1 MAVLQRG
8 EVRVRAEALGITR
21 GQRVLFQNLSF
32 EAEAGAHV
40 AVRGANGAG
49 KTSLLRAM
57 AGFLPPSGGAISFDG
72 APDPALALH
81 FLGHQNALKSAAS
94 VRSHVS
100 YWAGLF
106 GAPSNLDG
114 VLDRLGI
121 ARTTDLP
128 ARVLSQGQARR
139 LALARLLIAPRP
151 VWLLDEP
158 AAGLDASGRAMLDG
172 LIGAHCAQ
180 GGIVF
185 AAVHEPLGVAPTQT
199 LTIAV

>member
-1 MAVLQRG
+1 MAVLPMG
-8 EVRVRAEALGITR
+8 EVCVRGDALSIAR
-21 GQRVLFQNLSF
+21 GQRILFRNLSF
-32 EAEAGAHV
+32 EAQPGAHV

-49 KTSLLRAM
+49 KTSLLRAL
-57 AGFLPPSGGAISFDG
+57 AGFLPLAAGAVTFSG
-72 APDPALALH
+72 APEPSLALH
-81 FLGHQNALKSAAS
+81 FFGHQNALKSGAS

-106 GAPSNLDG
+106 GVTPSVD
-114 VLDRLGI
+114 VLDKLGI
-121 ARTTDLP
+121 ARTADLP

-139 LALARLLIAPRP
+139 LALARLLIAPRA

-158 AAGLDASGRAMLDG
+158 AAGLDASGRALLDN
-172 LIGAHCAQ
+172 LISAHCAQ

-199 LTIAV
+199 LTVGA